1 MRFGCVGD
9 SSWEGSHAD
18 RKKGH
23 LTYAWRVGAIRGAR
37 GSPCWCC
44 EHISSLFNDNHKRL
58 IYGLSR
64 RNADKGISTAA
75 CEFIWNKSNL
85 FHRPCYSFGL
95 QSHFKSALIFPPH
108 HLQYSIGATLLLLGV
123 PWTHAT
129 IVYDAS
135 SIRCSSLYQ
144 DSLQNKERGGAS
156 DKKFNVYANGQ
167 ESDAGWHEK
176 SNILPMTEDIGPHV
190 KARW

>member
-1 MRFGCVGD
+1 MTTISD
-9 SSWEGSHAD
+9 SYTAFQGEMLIKEYL
-18 RKKGH
+18 RR
-23 LTYAWRVGAIRGAR
+23 LV
-37 GSPCWCC
+37 
-44 EHISSLFNDNHKRL
+44 SSYGTSQ
-58 IYGLSR
+58 IY
-64 RNADKGISTAA
+64 
-75 CEFIWNKSNL
+75 

-108 HLQYSIGATLLLLGV
+108 HLQYSIGATLLLLDI

-156 DKKFNVYANGQ
+156 DKSSMFMQTAENQMRDGM
-167 ESDAGWHEK
+167 K
-176 SNILPMTEDIGPHV
+176 SPTSYQ
-190 KARW
+190 

>member
-1 MRFGCVGD
+1 MTTISD
-9 SSWEGSHAD
+9 SYTAFQGEMLIKEYL
-18 RKKGH
+18 RR
-23 LTYAWRVGAIRGAR
+23 LV
-37 GSPCWCC
+37 
-44 EHISSLFNDNHKRL
+44 SSYGTSQ
-58 IYGLSR
+58 IY
-64 RNADKGISTAA
+64 
-75 CEFIWNKSNL
+75 

-144 DSLQNKERGGAS
+144 DSLQNKGVVPAIKVQCLCKRPR
-156 DKKFNVYANGQ
+156 
-167 ESDAGWHEK
+167 
-176 SNILPMTEDIGPHV
+176 I
-190 KARW
+190 